1 MNAWA
6 YGWKLCRARPGLFV
20 GSLLLW
26 MLFFGTPLLFGL
38 LTRAFFDTLTGA
50 ASAQIGLWAL
60 LALLIGSEV
69 VRIAIFYAGLSIWF
83 TFWILSESMLRANML
98 SWVVRGPGSRVLPDT
113 PGEVVNRFRDDTEEI
128 MMFLDHWI
136 DASGQGLFSIVALVI
151 MFRIDPLIT
160 LVVFV
165 PLAIVVLLTQ
175 ALSSRIKSYRAESR
189 ASTGRVTSFIGE
201 MFGSAQ
207 AIKVA
212 NAEDRVIDRFTQLNT
227 TRQTAALRDRLLT
240 EVLISFN
247 ANMATIGTGLIL
259 LLAAQSMRSG
269 SFSVGDFALFTTYL
283 TSIVA
288 IPRWVGT
295 LMTKQ
300 RQAGV
305 SLERM
310 TALVDPRT
318 PTSLVAQNPI
328 FERGPLPP
336 VAAPSRATADRLD
349 TLTVHGL
356 TYRHPS
362 SGRGIEQIDL
372 TIQRGSFTVIAGR
385 IGSGKTTLLRA
396 LLGLLPADAGEI
408 RWNGRRVDDPASFFV
423 PPRAAYTAQVPRL
436 FSDTLR
442 DNILMGID
450 ADPRNAIHLAVLE
463 RDIATL
469 EHGLDTMVGTR
480 GVKLSGGQM
489 QRAAAARMF
498 VRDAE
503 LLVFDDLSSALDVQ
517 TERTLWERLGAGG
530 WRLGDERGRQ
540 EDGETGN
547 TSFLPALNTQ
557 YPTPN
562 TQHPTCLVVSNR
574 RAALRR
580 ADQIIVL
587 KDGRIEAT
595 GRLDELLRTS
605 EEMQRLWHG
614 AARTDAHDTD
624 GLNGVPA

>member
-1 MNAWA
+1 MNAWS
-6 YGWKLCRARPGLFV
+6 YGWKLCRARPGLFFV
-20 GSLLLW
+20 SLLLW
-26 MLFFGTPLLFGL
+26 MLFFGVPLLFGL
-38 LTRAFFDTLTGA
+38 ITRAFFDTLTGDA
-50 ASAQIGLWAL
+50 PAQIGLWAL
-60 LALLIGSEV
+60 LALLIGTEAA
-69 VRIAIFYAGLSIWF
+69 RIAIFYAGLAFWF
-83 TFWILSESMLRANML
+83 TFWILNESMMRANML

-113 PGEVVNRFRDDTEEI
+113 PGEVVNRFRDDTTEI
-128 MMFLDHWI
+128 MMFVDHWV
-136 DASGQGLFSIVALVI
+136 DASGQGLFSIVALAI
-151 MFRIDPLIT
+151 MLQIDPLIT

-165 PLAIVVLLTQ
+165 PLAGVVLLTQ
-175 ALSSRIKSYRAESR
+175 LLSQRIKNYRSESR

-212 NAEDRVIDRFTQLNT
+212 GAEERVIERFTQLND
-227 TRQTAALRDRLLT
+227 TRQKAALRDRLLT

-247 ANMATIGTGLIL
+247 DNMATIGTGLIL
-259 LLAAQSMRSG
+259 LLTAQAMRSG

-295 LMTKQ
+295 LLTKQ

-305 SLERM
+305 SVARM
-310 TALVDPRT
+310 TALVDPRA

-336 VAAPSRATADRLD
+336 LVYPSLAADERLD
-349 TLTVHGL
+349 TLAARGL

-362 SGRGIEQIDL
+362 SGRGIADIDL
-372 TIQRGSFTVIAGR
+372 RIRRGSFTVIAGR

-408 RWNGRRVDDPASFFV
+408 RWNGRRIDDPASFFV

-442 DNILMGID
+442 DNILMGLD
-450 ADPRNAIHLAVLE
+450 ADPRNAISMAVLE

-469 EHGLDTMVGTR
+469 ERGLDTMVGTR

-503 LLVFDDLSSALDVQ
+503 LLVFDDLSSALDVE
-517 TERTLWERLGAGG
+517 TERTLWERLSDGVRDMGSG
-530 WRLGDERGRQ
+530 VGRTKNLA
-540 EDGETGN
+540 DRR
-547 TSFLPALNTQ
+547 S
-557 YPTPN
+557 
-562 TQHPTCLVVSNR
+562 PTCLVVSHR

-580 ADQIIVL
+580 ADQIVVL
-587 KDGRIEAT
+587 KDGRIDAVGT
-595 GRLDELLRTS
+595 LDELLHTS
-605 EEMQRLWHG
+605 GEMQRLWHG
-614 AARTDAHDTD
+614 GAPGDD
-624 GLNGVPA
+624 GGGDNAGYGGPQ